1 VNNTVNYYKVLPDGS
16 EELQNEEDA
25 KQTTK
30 SLREAIGSEKD
41 FELLVLATEKNLD
54 DLIGLTTTES
64 GKVLTRLI
72 GLEILE
78 LKEDAARKCIMNSQ
92 KKKIKPV

>member
-1 VNNTVNYYKVLPDGS
+1 M
-16 EELQNEEDA
+16 
-25 KQTTK
+25 
-30 SLREAIGSEKD
+30 
-41 FELLVLATEKNLD
+41 LVLATEKNLE

-78 LKEDAARKCIMNSQ
+78 LKETAARAMYNEFS
-92 KKKIKPV
+92 KKKNQIVMM

>member
-1 VNNTVNYYKVLPDGS
+1 
-16 EELQNEEDA
+16 
-25 KQTTK
+25 
-30 SLREAIGSEKD
+30 
-41 FELLVLATEKNLD
+41 VLATEKNLD

-78 LKEDAARKCIMNSQ
+78 LKEDAARKNA
-92 KKKIKPV
+92 

>member
-1 VNNTVNYYKVLPDGS
+1 M
-16 EELQNEEDA
+16 
-25 KQTTK
+25 
-30 SLREAIGSEKD
+30 
-41 FELLVLATEKNLD
+41 LVLATEKNLE

-78 LKEDAARKCIMNSQ
+78 LKETAARAMYNEFSKEKNQIVMM
-92 KKKIKPV
+92 

>member
-1 VNNTVNYYKVLPDGS
+1 M
-16 EELQNEEDA
+16 
-25 KQTTK
+25 
-30 SLREAIGSEKD
+30 
-41 FELLVLATEKNLD
+41 LVLATEKNLE

-78 LKEDAARKCIMNSQ
+78 LKETAARAMYNEFLEEKSNSYDVITLGDEIEDSE
-92 KKKIKPV
+92 KIIESTNLFSHLTKVS

>member
-1 VNNTVNYYKVLPDGS
+1 MIYPTFGQAS
-16 EELQNEEDA
+16 Q
-25 KQTTK
+25 
-30 SLREAIGSEKD
+30 
-41 FELLVLATEKNLD
+41 NLD

-78 LKEDAARKCIMNSQ
+78 LKEAAALR
-92 KKKIKPV
+92 KIKNSF

>member
-1 VNNTVNYYKVLPDGS
+1 LK
-16 EELQNEEDA
+16 
-25 KQTTK
+25 
-30 SLREAIGSEKD
+30 
-41 FELLVLATEKNLD
+41 VLATEKNLE

-78 LKEDAARKCIMNSQ
+78 LKETAARAMYNEFLKRKSNSYDVITLGDEIIEDS
-92 KKKIKPV
+92 KKNYESTNLFSHLTKVS

>member
-30 SLREAIGSEKD
+30 SLREAIGSER
-41 FELLVLATEKNLD
+41 F
-54 DLIGLTTTES
+54 
-64 GKVLTRLI
+64 
-72 GLEILE
+72 
-78 LKEDAARKCIMNSQ
+78 
-92 KKKIKPV
+92 

>member
-1 VNNTVNYYKVLPDGS
+1 M
-16 EELQNEEDA
+16 
-25 KQTTK
+25 
-30 SLREAIGSEKD
+30 
-41 FELLVLATEKNLD
+41 LVLATEKNLE

-78 LKEDAARKCIMNSQ
+78 LKETAARAMYNEFSKEEKSNSYD
-92 KKKIKPV
+92 VG